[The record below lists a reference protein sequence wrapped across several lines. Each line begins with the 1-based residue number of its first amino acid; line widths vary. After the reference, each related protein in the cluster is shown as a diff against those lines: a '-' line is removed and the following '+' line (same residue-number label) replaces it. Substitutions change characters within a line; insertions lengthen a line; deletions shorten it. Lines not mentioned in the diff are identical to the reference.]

1 MRFRKMLLCTLAL
14 SIVGGATVAANE
26 AWKKMRIKVNDVEV
40 AGGINVDGKTYVPLR
55 AVADTLQA
63 LIKVDS
69 GSDTVH
75 IYKPNVH
82 LFLFTGDKNAMKP
95 FGNVYQGQYK
105 FVVFAQV
112 DNMMTKAHSI
122 KINVTDPDGQTL
134 KSVVAPL
141 AGDQGDNFWYV
152 SSEIDVDFRSTGQ
165 YKVKFFIQQTPES
178 DYELVSEKA
187 IQSLKNN

>member
-1 MRFRKMLLCTLAL
+1 MKFRKILLCALAL
-14 SIVGGATVAANE
+14 SIVGGATVAASE
-26 AWKKMRIKVNDVEV
+26 VWKTVRIKVNDVEI
-40 AGGINVDGKTYVPLR
+40 AEGLNVEGKTYVPLR
-55 AVADTLQA
+55 SVADTLQA

-69 GSDTVH
+69 SSDTVH
-75 IYKPNVH
+75 IFKPNVH

-112 DNMMTKAHSI
+112 DNLMTKANSI
-122 KINVTDPDGQTL
+122 KINVTDPNGQTL

-152 SSEIDVDFRSTGQ
+152 SSEINVDFRTTGQ

-178 DYELVSEKA
+178 NYELVSEKA